1 MANGDSYMD
10 QAQMLSLHLI
20 DSMLRGHLN
29 RTVSADRWEGLSLLQ
44 G

>member
-10 QAQMLSLHLI
+10 QAQMLSHFI

-29 RTVSADRWEGLSLLQ
+29 RTVSANRWEGMSLLQ